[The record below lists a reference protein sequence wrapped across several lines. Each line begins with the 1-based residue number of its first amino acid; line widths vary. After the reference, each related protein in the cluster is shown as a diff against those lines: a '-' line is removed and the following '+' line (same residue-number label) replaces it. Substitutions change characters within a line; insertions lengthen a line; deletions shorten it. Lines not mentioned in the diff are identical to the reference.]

1 MRARP
6 GRLHRQRAIVATGT
20 LAAFIAAC
28 SASPPA
34 GLGAAYAA
42 AHSKGC
48 YAEVWYSDQTYGHT
62 YEYLCGNLRL
72 HAGQTVRVPV
82 RNYVTTARVVRIS
95 RYRTYFGGPLKTVR
109 AVIS

>member
-1 MRARP
+1 MNRWFGPRTESAAAATHP
-6 GRLHRQRAIVATGT
+6 SLSLAQGRQLIQQFSH
-20 LAAFIAAC
+20 
-28 SASPPA
+28 
-34 GLGAAYAA
+34 

-82 RNYVTTARVVRIS
+82 RNDVTTARVVRIS